1 MAFHSPISTII
12 GPTYVIV
19 KDEVIKGWDFGIPKD
34 KTNKKAKTIKST
46 NG

>member
-1 MAFHSPISTII
+1 MAFQSHISTII

-19 KDEVIKGWDFGIPKD
+19 TNEIIKGWDFGIPKD